1 MRVCMKSFESAE
13 EEVILRREDFIMQ
26 VMINQGD
33 HDTFEACRD
42 LLEIKSGFYQGT
54 LLQGSCAFRIP

>member
-1 MRVCMKSFESAE
+1 MHE
-13 EEVILRREDFIMQ
+13 ELWECRGEVILRREDFIMQ
-26 VMINQGD
+26 VMIND

-54 LLQGSCAFRIP
+54 LLQGSCAFRIPWL

>member
-1 MRVCMKSFESAE
+1 MKSFESAE

-26 VMINQGD
+26 VMIND
-33 HDTFEACRD
+33 HDMFEACRD

>member
-1 MRVCMKSFESAE
+1 MKSFESAE

-26 VMINQGD
+26 VMIND
-33 HDTFEACRD
+33 HDTFEACRH

>member
-26 VMINQGD
+26 VMIND

-54 LLQGSCAFRIP
+54 LLQGSCAFRIPWL